1 MPYTIKKSNGET
13 VVVIPD
19 GAIDEASTSLNLVG
33 KNVSGYGFYQNENFL
48 YLLENFAKATPP
60 EEPILG
66 QIWYDITAKQLKVY
80 TKYQSGLN
88 GSTPVYSYFWKGVAN
103 NTVGATPPPQAD
115 AVLGDL
121 WYNTTSKQLNVF
133 NGSIFEI
140 VSTSV
145 PGYGKSRLEGTVLQ
159 GNPAGGGPAG
169 NFPVLN
175 LFLDNTLVAIISK
188 VGFVPTTPIAGLHD
202 NSNLPNNSVTP
213 GINFIGPA
221 LLNGRADQA
230 HTLIDAIEGPLN
242 TSSFVRTDAGVEQH
256 IDSDVHTAGS
266 FFAGN
271 YNNSNSQII
280 EIGNYHGDDGNEQAD
295 AQITAS
301 GHRLF
306 FSLNTVDGSKD
317 ILVMDG
323 NVDEPSPRI
332 NLSPVGLRQ
341 VDLGTS
347 VNPFRNVRATNFIG
361 DLSATDIT
369 ASGSIA
375 GNVNASSIRLDSL
388 YTRNGI
394 TKIIDAAVSPARF
407 TGRFVGIHEGE
418 FTGTSLTLSGS
429 ANIAGAVTAGSLTI
443 TGGGSAS
450 GMNITGATI
459 TSSTMSNSIVD
470 NSTIANPTMTGV
482 PVAPT
487 APVAT
492 DNQQLATTAFVH
504 NILPQG
510 VIVMWS
516 GSSSN
521 IPAGWLLCDG
531 QTINNVT
538 TPNLTNKFILG
549 AGGSGPTANT
559 SGGSFSLNGT
569 TTAGGDH
576 SHAGVISGT
585 ALTVNQIPSHGHI
598 FDDIR
603 WSEVS
608 GVYSYNDPQLGV
620 ISVGPG
626 AGSNRGTDYDNGVHF
641 TQHGTYNTGSSQAHS
656 HNIVIDSESSHTH
669 TVTINNAKPPYYA
682 LCYIMKAV

>member
-48 YLLENFAKATPP
+48 YLLENFAKETPP
-60 EEPILG
+60 EEPIPG
-66 QIWYDITAKQLKVY
+66 QLWYDITVKQLKVY
-80 TKYQSGLN
+80 TKYQSGVN
-88 GSTPVYSYFWKGVAN
+88 GQTPVYSYFWKGVSN
-103 NTVGATPPPQAD
+103 NTVSATPPPTAD

-121 WYNTTSKQLNVF
+121 WYNTNSKQLNVF

-140 VSTSV
+140 VGTSV
-145 PGYGKSRLEGTVLQ
+145 PGYGKSRLEGAVVQ
-159 GNPAGGGPAG
+159 GTPHGGGPAS

-175 LFLDNTLVAIISK
+175 LFLDNALIAIISK
-188 VGFVPTTPIAGLHD
+188 DGFAPTTTINGLHN
-202 NSNLPNNSVTP
+202 NSNPANHNEITP

-221 LLNGRADQA
+221 LVNGRADQA
-230 HTLIDAIEGPLN
+230 HTLIDPVEGPLGAP
-242 TSSFVRTDAGVEQH
+242 SFVRTDAGVEQH
-256 IDSDVHTAGS
+256 IDSDLHTSGS
-266 FFAGN
+266 VFAGN

-306 FSLNTVDGSKD
+306 FSLNTVNGSKD

-347 VNPFRNVRATNFIG
+347 VNPFRNVRASNFIG
-361 DLSATDIT
+361 NLSATDIT

-375 GNVNASSIRLDSL
+375 GNVNSSSVRLDSL

-407 TGRFVGIHEGE
+407 TGRFVGVHEGE
-418 FTGTSLTLSGS
+418 FNGTSLTLSGS
-429 ANIAGAVTAGSLTI
+429 ANIAGAVTASSLTI

-450 GMNITGATI
+450 GMNINGATI
-459 TSSTMSNSIVD
+459 TSSTVSNSIVD
-470 NSTIANPTMTGV
+470 NSTISNPTMTGT

-521 IPAGWLLCDG
+521 IPTGWLLCDG

-549 AGGSGPTANT
+549 AGGSGPVPNT
-559 SGGSFSLNGT
+559 SGGSFTLNGT
-569 TTAGGDH
+569 TQSGGSH
-576 SHAGVISGT
+576 SHTGTARGT
-585 ALTVNQIPSHGHI
+585 ALTVEQMPAHSHTFSDIYGGRDDAGND
-598 FDDIR
+598 FD
-603 WSEVS
+603 
-608 GVYSYNDPQLGV
+608 
-620 ISVGPG
+620 
-626 AGSNRGTDYDNGVHF
+626 AFSNFDYDND
-641 TQHGTYNTGSSQAHS
+641 TGALRIGSVTNSAGSGQAHS
-656 HNIVIDSESSHTH
+656 HVLDIDSENAHTH
-669 TVTINNAKPPYYA
+669 TVTITNAKPPYYA